1 MSAGPLHG
9 YRASEP
15 RWGWRVVGGLGLML
29 ALAVAFVIVQLVRAP
44 PPLRVSTVPPSRVR
58 VGGRTP
64 ALPWPSR
71 GSAAVEV
78 VGVGSIR
85 SFRGDLVTPLASL
98 TKLMTALVVLKQHP
112 LELSAAGP
120 MIGITAADVAIY
132 RADLASDQSVL
143 KVSAGEQ
150 LSERQ
155 ALEGLLVPSAN
166 NLALVLARWDAG
178 STGAFVARMNAM
190 ARSLGLRHTHFVE
203 PSGLAPDDA
212 GTAID
217 MTRLGA
223 DALANPT
230 IASIVDLGEVTLPVA
245 GTVIN
250 YDYAVGHHAIIGIKT
265 GSSSAAGGNFVFAA
279 RQNISGRTLTVVG
292 AVLKQ
297 EGVSDLDTALAMG
310 ERVAAAALH
319 SVRPLT
325 VLPSG
330 TTAVRVRAP
339 WSSVL
344 IVGRTTRAVDI
355 FGTPGRAASLRTVLG
370 PAITHGDPRRIR
382 RGERLATVTI
392 TLGGHRYAVPVT
404 ASGNLPGP
412 TLHYRLTRL

>member
-1 MSAGPLHG
+1 
-9 YRASEP
+9 
-15 RWGWRVVGGLGLML
+15 
-29 ALAVAFVIVQLVRAP
+29 
-44 PPLRVSTVPPSRVR
+44 
-58 VGGRTP
+58 
-64 ALPWPSR
+64 
-71 GSAAVEV
+71 V

-112 LELSAAGP
+112 LDVSAPGP
-120 MIGITAADVAIY
+120 TIEITAADVAVY

-143 KVSAGEQ
+143 EVSAGER

-166 NLALVLARWDAG
+166 NLALVLATWDAG

-190 ARSLGLRHTHFVE
+190 ARSLGLRRTHFVE
-203 PSGLAPDDA
+203 PSGLAPGDA

-245 GTVIN
+245 GNVIN
-250 YDYAVGHHAIIGIKT
+250 YDYAVGHHGIIGIKT

-279 RQNISGRTLTVVG
+279 RQHISGRTLTVVG

-310 ERVAAAALH
+310 QRLAAAALH

-325 VLPSG
+325 VLRSG

-344 IVGRTTRAVDI
+344 ILGRTTRAVHI
-355 FGTPGRAASLRTVLG
+355 FGTPGRVASLRTVLG
-370 PAITHGDPRRIR
+370 PAITRGDPRRIR

-392 TLGGHRYAVPVT
+392 TLAGRRYAVPVT
-404 ASGNLPGP
+404 ASGNLSPP
-412 TLHYRLTRL
+412 TLHYRLTRF